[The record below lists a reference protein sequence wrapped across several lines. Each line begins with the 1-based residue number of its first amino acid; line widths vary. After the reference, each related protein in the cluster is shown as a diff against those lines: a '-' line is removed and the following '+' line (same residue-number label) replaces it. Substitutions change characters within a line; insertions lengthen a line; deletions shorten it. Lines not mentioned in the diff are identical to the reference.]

1 MSSKAA
7 VLRVV
12 PLLRLKLSQANALR
26 LDETLKLINDEGKAV
41 LASVLNTLYPRQ
53 PRERALTSFRQFR
66 QEVARAAEAAG
77 VELLLETDGQTRS
90 LPQDRVV
97 WFQAEDRITEE
108 VKRMVESEV
117 ADVERSP
124 QDIQVLP
131 TARFFVSYAR
141 EDADLKKKFLSK
153 LQILLATHARFQF
166 ELWTDGEILPGKEW
180 LTEIQKAMEGC
191 DFGLL
196 LVSPAFLASKFI
208 TTHELPHLLQSKP
221 AIPVALKPVLFDGSQ
236 NLKGL
241 EQRQIFF
248 DESGHEFSRQKTNE
262 TQDRFVR
269 QLFQKIDRLL
279 SEAPQPAKTQP
290 AKVDARDHAHL
301 ARLALAGFDE
311 ERFVPTEGVMT
322 TIVKDLE
329 GPPEI
334 DSSQRKDAVKFLEE
348 WATDVNAPPYCAL
361 LGEYGMGKTTT
372 CKALARELLHR
383 HDQGETVPLPIYL
396 DLRNV
401 GAEARRGLVLEE
413 ILELVLKYS
422 WKAGPGSAALSATE
436 LIGLVQNQG
445 ALVIWD
451 GLDEVLVHLEP
462 DPGQKFTRQLFRILP
477 PARKGER
484 RPGRMLISCRT
495 HYFRTLR
502 DQQNH
507 FRAEGRDNLRTEHFR
522 PPFVLL
528 PFSPDQVRHYLEL
541 SLPEEDPQRVMD
553 LFKSVHNLE
562 EMAERPYTLSLITR
576 QFTQIERW
584 KAEGKRVTGLM
595 LYRHMV
601 LSWLERDQG
610 KHQFTTDHK
619 QALMEYFA
627 AELWRSGARFWSVS
641 DLEQWLIDFLRQRPD
656 LAAHYE
662 GKDRELLKED
672 LRTATFLVRE
682 GDDRF
687 RFAHT
692 SLQEYF
698 LAGYLRRALV
708 EGRPESWNLPAV
720 SPETL
725 EFLGQWLHEEG
736 RRDAALRTL
745 ESLRDTYR
753 PRASELAFAYFLLA
767 ARKGYA
773 SPSPSG
779 FQLPG
784 ADLTG
789 WEIAGKPGEPLML
802 AGINLRGARLW
813 NSRWRD
819 CNLQEAIFDGA
830 DASRAEWLN
839 CHLTQSAWREAQLE
853 ATVYRDCAL
862 AGANFEGSRPQAM
875 QLLRCGV
882 STARGLPPGR
892 SAVLYAPCAE
902 DPVLTSVRLRV
913 LDGHRSPV
921 MGCAWAPDNVRLVS
935 ASYDHTLRIW
945 DSRTGQSLAT
955 LSGHQRT
962 VFGCAWSPDGQR
974 ILSAS
979 SDNTLRIWDARSG
992 QSLAT
997 LSGHGDSVFGCAW
1010 SPDGQR
1016 ILSASSDNTLRI
1028 WDARSGQSLV
1038 TLSGHQD
1045 DVWACA
1051 WSPDGQRLVSASKD
1065 NTLRIWD
1072 AFSGQSLA
1080 TLSGHQSSVMGC
1092 AWSPDS
1098 LRLVSASEDQTLR
1111 IWDANSG
1118 QSLVTLSDH
1127 PGMVWGCAWSPNGL
1141 YVLSASADRMLCIWD
1156 ARSSQSLATLSGH
1169 QGAVRGCAWS
1179 PNGLR
1184 LASASYDNTLRIWD
1198 ARSGQSLVTLSGHQ
1212 SSVTSCAWSP
1222 DGLRLVSASYDDM
1235 LRIWDA
1241 HSGQSL
1247 AILSGHQHSV
1257 TGCVWSP
1264 DGLRLLSAS
1273 TDTTLRIWDA
1283 RSGQSLAI
1291 LSGHQSSVT
1300 GCAWSPDGL
1309 RLLSASD
1316 DKTLRIWDARSGQS
1330 LAILSGH
1337 QSSVTGCAWSPDGQ
1351 RILSAS
1357 WDKTLRIWDAR
1368 SGQPLANLSG
1378 HQHSVRCCAWSPD
1391 GLRILSASDDR
1402 TLRIWDA
1409 RSGQLLANLSG
1420 HQHSV
1425 RGCAWSPDGL
1435 RILSASDDRT
1445 LRIWDARSGQPL
1457 ANLSGHQSHVTACA
1471 WSPDERRILSAS
1483 HDGTLGIWDA
1493 ETGIRIAPEI
1503 HHLRAPHSRPSWCSI
1518 DPQQNRILAC
1528 DSEAWRSLGWVVPDR
1543 ANGLPELLPAETF
1556 GPLPTQ

>member
-12 PLLRLKLSQANALR
+12 PLLRPKLSQANALR
-26 LDETLKLINDEGKAV
+26 LDETVKLINDEGKAV
-41 LASVLNTLYPRQ
+41 LASVLNALYPRQ
-53 PRERALTSFRQFR
+53 PRDRALTSFRQFR
-66 QEVARAAEAAG
+66 QEVARAATAAG
-77 VELLLETDGQTRS
+77 VQLSLETDGQTRS
-90 LPQDRVV
+90 HPQDRVV
-97 WFQAEDRITEE
+97 WFEAEDRITEE
-108 VKRMVESEV
+108 VKRMVQSEV

-131 TARFFVSYAR
+131 LARFFVSYAR
-141 EDADLKKKFLSK
+141 EDADLQKKFLAK
-153 LQILLATHARFQF
+153 LQIYLATHSRFQF

-180 LTEIQKAMEGC
+180 FTEIQKAMEGC

-208 TTHELPHLLQSKP
+208 TKHELPALLQSKP
-221 AIPVALKPVLFDGSQ
+221 VVPVALKPILFDGSQ

-241 EQRQIFF
+241 DQRQIFF

-279 SEAPQPAKTQP
+279 SEAPLPAKTQP
-290 AKVDARDHAHL
+290 AKVDNRDHAHL

-334 DSSQRKDAVKFLEE
+334 DSSQRKDAVEFLEE
-348 WATDVNAPPYCAL
+348 WATDANAPPYCAL
-361 LGEYGMGKTTT
+361 LGEYGVGKTTT
-372 CKALARELLHR
+372 CKALARELLRR
-383 HDQGETVPLPIYL
+383 HDQGEAVPLPIYL

-507 FRAEGRDNLRTEHFR
+507 FRAEDRDNLRTEHFR

-528 PFSPDQVRHYLEL
+528 PFSPEQVRHYLEL
-541 SLPEEDPQRVMD
+541 SLPGEDPQRVMD

-562 EMAERPYTLSLITR
+562 EMAERPYTLSLITQ
-576 QFTQIERW
+576 QFAQIERW

-610 KHQFTTDHK
+610 KHHFTTDHK
-619 QALMEYFA
+619 QSLMEYFA
-627 AELWRSGARFWSVS
+627 AELWRSGARFWSVA
-641 DLEQWLIDFLRQRPD
+641 DLEQWLIDFLRERPD

-662 GKDRELLKED
+662 GQDRELLKED

-682 GDDRF
+682 GEDRF

-708 EGRPESWNLPAV
+708 EGHPEAWTLPAV

-725 EFLGQWLHEEG
+725 EFLGQWLHEDD
-736 RRDAALRTL
+736 RRDATLRTL

-753 PRASELAFAYFLLA
+753 PAASELAFAYFLLA

-784 ADLTG
+784 TDLTA
-789 WEIAGKPGEPLML
+789 WEVAGKPAEPLML
-802 AGINLRGARLW
+802 AGTNLRGARLW
-813 NSRWRD
+813 NSHWRD

-839 CHLTQSAWREAQLE
+839 CHLAQSTWRQAQLE
-853 ATVYRDCAL
+853 ATIYRDCNL
-862 AGANFEGSRPQAM
+862 TGANFEGATFQAT
-875 QLLRCGV
+875 QLLLCG
-882 STARGLPPGR
+882 TMGAQGLPAGR
-892 SAVLYAPCAE
+892 PEILYAPCAD
-902 DPVLTSVRLRV
+902 DPAAAPARLHV
-913 LDGHRSPV
+913 
-921 MGCAWAPDNVRLVS
+921 
-935 ASYDHTLRIW
+935 
-945 DSRTGQSLAT
+945 
-955 LSGHQRT
+955 LSGH
-962 VFGCAWSPDGQR
+962 FGPVWGCVWSPTGLR
-974 ILSAS
+974 LASAS
-979 SDNTLRIWDARSG
+979 FDKTLRIWDARSG
-992 QSLAT
+992 Q
-997 LSGHGDSVFGCAW
+997 C
-1010 SPDGQR
+1010 
-1016 ILSASSDNTLRI
+1016 
-1028 WDARSGQSLV
+1028 
-1038 TLSGHQD
+1038 
-1045 DVWACA
+1045 
-1051 WSPDGQRLVSASKD
+1051 
-1065 NTLRIWD
+1065 
-1072 AFSGQSLA
+1072 LA
-1080 TLSGHQSSVMGC
+1080 TLSGHQSFVTGC
-1092 AWSPDS
+1092 AWSPDG
-1098 LRLVSASEDQTLR
+1098 LRLLSASHDCTLR
-1111 IWDANSG
+1111 IWDAVSG
-1118 QSLVTLSDH
+1118 QCLATLSGHQSPIAACAWSPDGLRLVSTSFDRTLRIWDAH
-1127 PGMVWGCAWSPNGL
+1127 SGQCVATLFGHQGAVWGCAWSPDGL
-1141 YVLSASADRMLCIWD
+1141 RLVSASDDKTLRVWD
-1156 ARSSQSLATLSGH
+1156 PRSGQCLATLSGH
-1169 QGAVRGCAWS
+1169 QDHVWGCAWS
-1179 PNGLR
+1179 PDGLR
-1184 LASASYDNTLRIWD
+1184 LVSASDDKTLRIWD
-1198 ARSGQSLVTLSGHQ
+1198 PHTRQCLATLSGHQ
-1212 SSVTSCAWSP
+1212 DHVTSCAWSP
-1222 DGLRLVSASYDDM
+1222 DGLRLVSAS
-1235 LRIWDA
+1235 
-1241 HSGQSL
+1241 G
-1247 AILSGHQHSV
+1247 
-1257 TGCVWSP
+1257 
-1264 DGLRLLSAS
+1264 
-1273 TDTTLRIWDA
+1273 
-1283 RSGQSLAI
+1283 
-1291 LSGHQSSVT
+1291 
-1300 GCAWSPDGL
+1300 
-1309 RLLSASD
+1309 

-1330 LAILSGH
+1330 LAVLAGHQSSVRNGAWSPDGLRLVSASDDQTLRIWDARSGHCLIALAGHQSYVRGGAWSPDGLCVISASGNHALRIWDACSGHSLAVLSGH
-1337 QSSVTGCAWSPDGQ
+1337 HDYVWRYTWSPDGLRILSASFDKTLRIWDAYSGRSLATLSGHRAFVRGCAWLPTGLRILSASDDHTLRIWDASSSQSLATLVGHQNSVWDCAWSPDGLRFVSASLDHTLRIWDADSGQSIVTLTGHQGSVTGCAWSPDGLY
-1351 RILSAS
+1351 ILSAS
-1357 WDKTLRIWDAR
+1357 SDKTLCIWDADSGQSLATLTGHQSSVMGCGWSPDSLQILSASSDKTLRIWDAR
-1368 SGQPLANLSG
+1368 SSQSRIILC
-1378 HQHSVRCCAWSPD
+1378 HQAPVWTCAWSPD
-1391 GLRILSASDDR
+1391 GLRILSS
-1402 TLRIWDA
+1402 
-1409 RSGQLLANLSG
+1409 
-1420 HQHSV
+1420 
-1425 RGCAWSPDGL
+1425 
-1435 RILSASDDRT
+1435 
-1445 LRIWDARSGQPL
+1445 
-1457 ANLSGHQSHVTACA
+1457 
-1471 WSPDERRILSAS
+1471 S
-1483 HDGTLGIWDA
+1483 HDGTLAIWDA
-1493 ETGIRIAPEI
+1493 VTGTRIAPEI
-1503 HHLRAPHSRPSWCSI
+1503 HHLHAPNSRPSWCVI